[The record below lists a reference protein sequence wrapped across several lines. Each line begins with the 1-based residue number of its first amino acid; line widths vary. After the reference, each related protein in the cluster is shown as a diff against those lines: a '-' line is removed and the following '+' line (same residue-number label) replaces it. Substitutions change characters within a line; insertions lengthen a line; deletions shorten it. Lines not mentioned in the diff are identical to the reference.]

1 MNTMLINTLGLLMIM
16 FVMFMIFKKIKTLL
30 PSFLSTSLSPA
41 NIPVHSADDLDTDSE
56 NEEDVNATSNVIEL
70 DEEDINFDDVD
81 SDDEIVLNKTSTSAD
96 DIKDVSLDTDAGADA
111 GADADADAG
120 ADAGEDTNANVED
133 TSDSKS
139 DVVESDVKVIKTKA
153 LKGLKNRGKKTKIK
167 S

>member
-16 FVMFMIFKKIKTLL
+16 FVMYMIFKKIKTLL
-30 PSFLSTSLSPA
+30 PSFLSSSLSPA

-56 NEEDVNATSNVIEL
+56 NEEDINATSNNIIEL

-81 SDDEIVLNKTSTSAD
+81 SDDEIVLNKTSTSTD
-96 DIKDVSLDTDAGADA
+96 DMKDVSLDANEDTEVDAGTDAAEDAEADSVV
-111 GADADADAG
+111 
-120 ADAGEDTNANVED
+120 DTN
-133 TSDSKS
+133 DSKS
-139 DVVESDVKVIKTKA
+139 DVVDSDIKVIKTKA

>member
-16 FVMFMIFKKIKTLL
+16 FVMYMIFKKIKTLL

-56 NEEDVNATSNVIEL
+56 NEEDVNATSNIIEL

-81 SDDEIVLNKTSTSAD
+81 SDDEIVLNKTSSSAD
-96 DIKDVSLDTDAGADA
+96 DMKDVSLDANSDAEVDATEDAGADEDV
-111 GADADADAG
+111 GADADADA
-120 ADAGEDTNANVED
+120 DI
-133 TSDSKS
+133 KS
-139 DVVESDVKVIKTKA
+139 DVVESDIKVIKTKA